1 VLKLTKRIRSGNHVV
16 TMRGGLPQG
25 QGMDEPTQKR
35 SRVGREEWAKR
46 VERWRDSG
54 LTTAEFAAE
63 LGINSRT
70 LTYWAWALKRE
81 AGKKRVWRGQERKPA
96 MAAAV
101 SAPAFVEVQNGP
113 RRARF
118 ELEIRGRR
126 LHIPDGFDARQL
138 RSLLEILETA

>member
-1 VLKLTKRIRSGNHVV
+1 
-16 TMRGGLPQG
+16 
-25 QGMDEPTQKR
+25 MDEPKQKR

-81 AGKKRVWRGQERKPA
+81 ARGRKRTRGAKNRKPVA
-96 MAAAV
+96 AAAV
-101 SAPAFVEVQNGP
+101 GAPASVEVQKEVQNNAP
-113 RRARF
+113 RARF
-118 ELEIRGRR
+118 ELELRGRR

>member
-1 VLKLTKRIRSGNHVV
+1 
-16 TMRGGLPQG
+16 
-25 QGMDEPTQKR
+25 MDESTQKR

-54 LTTAEFAAE
+54 LTTAEFAAG
-63 LGINSRT
+63 LGINPRT

-81 AGKKRVWRGQERKPA
+81 ARGKKRTWRAKSRTPVTAPA
-96 MAAAV
+96 V
-101 SAPAFVEVQNGP
+101 RAPAFVEVQSNAP
-113 RRARF
+113 RAQF
-118 ELEIRGRR
+118 EIEIRGRR

>member
-1 VLKLTKRIRSGNHVV
+1 
-16 TMRGGLPQG
+16 
-25 QGMDEPTQKR
+25 MDESTQKR

-70 LTYWAWALKRE
+70 LTYWACALKRE
-81 AGKKRVWRGQERKPA
+81 ARGRKRTWQAKGRKPV
-96 MAAAV
+96 AAAV
-101 SAPAFVEVQNGP
+101 SAPAFVEVRYSEP
-113 RRARF
+113 RARF
-118 ELEIRGRR
+118 ELELRGRR

-138 RSLLEILETA
+138 RSLLEILQTA